1 MRKNIHN
8 VLAIWLL
15 LHFLLATDAS
25 HPRGDDY
32 NLTTELFSKY
42 GSTNPRPVGN
52 SSTQVEVVISLNIA
66 RIIELNENMQTLTVW
81 YDEFLTWNT
90 SKYSIPYINIPPSWI
105 WRPDL
110 HLYDNIDRN
119 FKDFED
125 VDAWIFPDGMVH
137 WVSPNILKTICV
149 IDPSLFPFDTQRCPL
164 KFGSWSYNE
173 QRMNVTV
180 RHLFIGNYFLGTGV
194 WELEDVVSQR
204 AVVNYGYLGF
214 FPEITYTLVLKRLPE
229 YYITTLIIPCIMLS
243 ILNLLTFILPTAS
256 GEKVSLGITNLLALV
271 LFQQVISNLLPPTS
285 HNIPIISYYFAP
297 MIAISCF
304 SVISGVLVAVLF
316 HQDKAKPIPQWL
328 RKMFKLQ
335 TSVDQSAED
344 HRFNVRALDGNNDS
358 EPTGRNSNGL
368 ESLKKGNGSVYAV
381 SHGDETPHD
390 EYLDDSVK
398 RGCEKGSLH
407 VNHNDTNEW
416 QKIANKIDNIFLA
429 ISFVATITAVAVTI
443 VLFLTN

>member
-66 RIIELNENMQTLTVW
+66 RIIELNENMQTLTVSAYIKLVW

-110 HLYDNIDRN
+110 HLYD
-119 FKDFED
+119 K
-125 VDAWIFPDGMVH
+125 
-137 WVSPNILKTICV
+137 
-149 IDPSLFPFDTQRCPL
+149 
-164 KFGSWSYNE
+164 
-173 QRMNVTV
+173 
-180 RHLFIGNYFLGTGV
+180 
-194 WELEDVVSQR
+194 
-204 AVVNYGYLGF
+204 F

>member
-66 RIIELNENMQTLTVW
+66 RIIELNENMQTLTVSAYIKLVW

-110 HLYDNIDRN
+110 HLYDN
-119 FKDFED
+119 
-125 VDAWIFPDGMVH
+125 
-137 WVSPNILKTICV
+137 
-149 IDPSLFPFDTQRCPL
+149 LFPFDTQRCPL